1 MNIRGDVVV
10 ITCEHPEGATEK
22 VFGRLGVIINVIEDD
37 GEAFYDVKD
46 ITGASFAYDKTE
58 LRNAE
63 YDEIV
68 YAFVEMVKAM

>member
-10 ITCEHPEGATEK
+10 ITCEHPVGASER

-37 GEAFYDVKD
+37 GETFYDVKD
-46 ITGASFAYDKTE
+46 TTGASFAYDKTE
-58 LRNAE
+58 LRDAE

-68 YAFVEMVKAM
+68 YAFVDMVKAI